1 MTTGPTDE
9 ADDARRGR
17 AAGGALP
24 AAEGAAGVSGE
35 VVEDLARGL
44 HLEFDYLGSMK
55 AYERAYSA
63 YRREGNLL
71 AAARAARTLGWFH
84 GSVYGEWAVYRGWI
98 GRAVS
103 LLEQAGA
110 SSNEHGWVLL
120 AQAQAGSGLDDQ
132 KRLTCGRSRPRA
144 GVAMRTSSAMRSP
157 PWGSCSPSAAT
168 SAREWPVSTRRW
180 R

>member
-1 MTTGPTDE
+1 VWDHRTVTTEPTDE

-24 AAEGAAGVSGE
+24 AAEAAAGVSGE
-35 VVEDLARGL
+35 VLEDLAKAL

-84 GSVYGEWAVYRGWI
+84 GSV
-98 GRAVS
+98 
-103 LLEQAGA
+103 
-110 SSNEHGWVLL
+110 
-120 AQAQAGSGLDDQ
+120 
-132 KRLTCGRSRPRA
+132 
-144 GVAMRTSSAMRSP
+144 
-157 PWGSCSPSAAT
+157 
-168 SAREWPVSTRRW
+168 
-180 R
+180 